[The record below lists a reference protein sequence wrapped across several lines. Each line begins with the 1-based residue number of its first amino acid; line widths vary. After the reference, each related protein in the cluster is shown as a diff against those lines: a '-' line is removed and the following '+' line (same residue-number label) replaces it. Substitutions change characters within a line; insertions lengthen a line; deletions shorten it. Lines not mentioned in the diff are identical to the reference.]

1 MKTIIAKARTLVEA
15 LPYIQSFRDSAVVVK
30 YGGST
35 MEEKKNSDN
44 ILTDLTFMSCVGMRP
59 VIVHGGGKA
68 ISRRMK
74 EAGLPATFV
83 KGLRV
88 TDEATMALV
97 HEVIQTVINP
107 EIVGSLK
114 DKGARAR
121 GIPGE
126 TLFRVIKRV
135 ETDSKTGETCDWGF
149 VGDIQSVDTA
159 PLQACFAAGEIPVIT
174 PIGRGPEGKLYN
186 LNADDA
192 AAAVAQALKARKLAY
207 LSDVPGLLRD
217 PSDEN
222 SIISTLRV
230 RDVEGLIK
238 DGIID
243 GGMLPKI
250 RSAVAALQSGVRKV
264 HLIDGRLPHAL
275 LLEIY
280 TDAGI
285 GTEIIQND

>member
-1 MKTIIAKARTLVEA
+1 MKTSIDKARTLVEA
-15 LPYIQSFRDSAVVVK
+15 LPYIQSFRDAVVVIK

-35 MEEKKNSDN
+35 MEEKQNSDN

-74 EAGLPATFV
+74 EAGLQARFV

-88 TDEATMALV
+88 TDEAAIAIV

-107 EIVGSLK
+107 EIVASLK
-114 DKGARAR
+114 AKGARAR
-121 GIPGE
+121 GIRGEDVFQVVKRVEKDPQTGE
-126 TLFRVIKRV
+126 TL
-135 ETDSKTGETCDWGF
+135 DWGF
-149 VGDIQSVDTA
+149 VGEIQAVNDD
-159 PLQACFAAGEIPVIT
+159 LIQACFRAGEIPVIT
-174 PIGRGPEGKLYN
+174 PLGRGADGHLYN

-192 AAAVAQALKARKLAY
+192 AAAAAKALKARKLAF

-217 PSDEN
+217 PQDEN

-230 RDVEGLIK
+230 RDVEGLVK

-250 RSAVAALQSGVRKV
+250 RSAVDALQSGVRKV
-264 HLIDGRLPHAL
+264 HLIDGRLPHSL

-280 TDAGI
+280 TDAGV

>member
-1 MKTIIAKARTLVEA
+1 MKTIIAKARTLIEA
-15 LPYIQSFRDSAVVVK
+15 LPYIQSFREAVVVVK

-35 MEEKKNSDN
+35 MEEKQNSDN

-74 EAGLPATFV
+74 EAGLQAHFV

-88 TDEATMALV
+88 TDEATIQLV

-107 EIVGSLK
+107 AIVDSLK
-114 DKGARAR
+114 EKGARAR

-126 TLFRVIKRV
+126 EIFRVVKRV
-135 ETDSKTGETCDWGF
+135 EKDAQTGETLDWGF
-149 VGDIQSVDTA
+149 VGDIREVNTA
-159 PLQACFAAGEIPVIT
+159 PLEACFKAGEIPVIT
-174 PIGRGPEGKLYN
+174 PLGRGPEGALYN

-192 AAAVAQALKARKLAY
+192 AAAVARALKARKLAY

-217 PSDEN
+217 PQDEN

-230 RDVEGLIK
+230 RDVEGLVK

-250 RSAVAALQSGVRKV
+250 RSAVEALQSGVRKV
-264 HLIDGRLPHAL
+264 HLIDGRLPHSL

-280 TDAGI
+280 TDAGV

>member
-1 MKTIIAKARTLVEA
+1 
-15 LPYIQSFRDSAVVVK
+15 
-30 YGGST
+30 
-35 MEEKKNSDN
+35 
-44 ILTDLTFMSCVGMRP
+44 MSCVGIRP

-74 EAGLPATFV
+74 ESGLAARFV

-107 EIVGSLK
+107 DIVNSLK

-121 GIPGE
+121 GLPGE
-126 TLFRVIKRV
+126 TLFRVIKRIEV
-135 ETDSKTGETCDWGF
+135 DSQTGETLDWGF
-149 VGDIQSVDTA
+149 VGDIQSIDLA
-159 PLQACFAAGEIPVIT
+159 PIQACFAAGEIPVIS
-174 PIGRGPEGKLYN
+174 PIGKGPDGKLYN

-192 AAAVAQALKARKLAY
+192 AAAVAKALKARKLAY

-217 PSDEN
+217 PRDEN

-238 DGIID
+238 EGIID

-250 RSAVAALQSGVRKV
+250 RSAVDALQSGVRKV
-264 HLIDGRLPHAL
+264 HLIDGRLPHSL

-280 TDAGI
+280 TDAGV

>member
-1 MKTIIAKARTLVEA
+1 MKTIIAKAKTLVEA
-15 LPYIQSFRDSAVVVK
+15 LPYIQSFRAAVVVVK

-35 MEEKKNSDN
+35 MEEKQNSEY

-74 EAGLPATFV
+74 EAGLQAHFV

-88 TDEATMALV
+88 TDSATIALV

-107 EIVGSLK
+107 ELVNRLK
-114 DKGARAR
+114 EKGARAR
-121 GIPGE
+121 GVPGE
-126 TLFRVIKRV
+126 TVFQVVKRI
-135 ETDSKTGETCDWGF
+135 ETDPKTGDTLDWGF
-149 VGDIQSVDTA
+149 VGDIRHVDTA
-159 PLQACFAAGEIPVIT
+159 PLDACFQAGDIPVVT
-174 PIGRGPEGKLYN
+174 PLGRGSDGQLYN

-192 AAAVAQALKARKLAY
+192 AAAVAQALKARKLVF
-207 LSDVPGLLRD
+207 LSDVPGLLRN
-217 PSDEN
+217 PQDEN

-230 RDVEGLIK
+230 GDVGKLVKE
-238 DGIID
+238 GIID

-250 RSAVAALQSGVRKV
+250 RSAVNALQSGVRKV
-264 HLIDGRLPHAL
+264 HLIDGRLPHSL

-280 TDAGI
+280 TDAGV
-285 GTEIIQND
+285 GTEIVQND

>member
-1 MKTIIAKARTLVEA
+1 MNAIIAKAKTLVEA
-15 LPYIQSFRDSAVVVK
+15 LPYIQSFREAVVVVK

-35 MEEKKNSDN
+35 MEEKQNSDY

-74 EAGLPATFV
+74 EAGLQAHFV

-88 TDEATMALV
+88 TDAATIAIV
-97 HEVIQTVINP
+97 HDVIQTVINP
-107 EIVGSLK
+107 EIVNRLK

-121 GIPGE
+121 GVPGE
-126 TLFRVIKRV
+126 TVFQVVKRV
-135 ETDSKTGETCDWGF
+135 ETDPKTGETLDWGF
-149 VGDIQSVDTA
+149 VGDIRGVNAA
-159 PLQACFAAGEIPVIT
+159 PLHACFLAGEIPVIT
-174 PIGRGPEGKLYN
+174 PLGRDADGQLYN

-192 AAAVAQALKARKLAY
+192 AAAVAQALKARKLAF

-217 PSDEN
+217 PQDEH

-230 RDVEGLIK
+230 RDVEELVK

-250 RSAVAALQSGVRKV
+250 RSAVNALQSGVRKV
-264 HLIDGRLPHAL
+264 HLIDGRLPHSL

-280 TDAGI
+280 TDAGV
-285 GTEIIQND
+285 GTEIVHND

>member
-1 MKTIIAKARTLVEA
+1 MKTIIAKAKTLLEA
-15 LPYIQSFRDSAVVVK
+15 LPYIQTFRDSVVVVK

-35 MEEKKNSDN
+35 MEEKSNSDN
-44 ILTDLTFMSCVGMRP
+44 ILTDLTFMSCVGIRP
-59 VIVHGGGKA
+59 AIVHGGGKA
-68 ISRRMK
+68 ISRKMK
-74 EAGLPATFV
+74 DAGLVAKFV

-88 TDEATMALV
+88 TDEAAMAIV
-97 HEVIQTVINP
+97 HEVIQSVINP
-107 EIVGSLK
+107 EIVASLK
-114 DKGARAR
+114 EKGARAR
-121 GIPGE
+121 GLPGE
-126 TLFRVIKRV
+126 TLFRVVRRV
-135 ETDSKTGETCDWGF
+135 ETDAKTGETLDWGY
-149 VGDIQSVDTA
+149 VGDVQSVDTA
-159 PLQACFAAGEIPVIT
+159 PILACFAAGEIPVIS
-174 PIGRGPEGKLYN
+174 PIGKGPDGKLYN

-192 AAAVAQALKARKLAY
+192 AAAVAKALKARKLAY

-217 PSDEN
+217 PQDEN

-250 RSAVAALQSGVRKV
+250 RSAVDALQSGVRKV
-264 HLIDGRLPHAL
+264 HLIDGRLPHSL

-280 TDAGI
+280 TDAGV